1 MYLLARV
8 SQLID
13 RVSQL
18 LARVSRILACA
29 RVKTVD
35 VGLFPLLII

>member
-8 SQLID
+8 SRLIY

-18 LARVSRILACA
+18 LARVIRLLACA
-29 RVKTVD
+29 RVKTGD
-35 VGLFPLLII
+35 VVLFPLLIV